1 MISCVRFSTL
11 GWGRW
16 PYAPRLLLVVAITL
30 SRREELWTSWVQ
42 NRLHQSVRNQ
52 ICRKNFLIC
61 CQKIVAVSCLRG
73 SVKGMLHCTTFQLSV
88 SHSFIS
94 TIPSRAPLT
103 SNLGLISKATVSL
116 PLCILLGVMRSLK
129 MKTKVFRLN
138 WKLLSLKHKLK

>member
-11 GWGRW
+11 CWGRW

-30 SRREELWTSWVQ
+30 SRRKELWTSWVQ

-61 CQKIVAVSCLRG
+61 CQKIVAVSCLGG

-88 SHSFIS
+88 SHSFHKCY
-94 TIPSRAPLT
+94 TIARSFNTNSCCTKFLNSFNRGEVRLAFFSLT
-103 SNLGLISKATVSL
+103 LSITSL
-116 PLCILLGVMRSLK
+116 CLLECFLERD
-129 MKTKVFRLN
+129 FP
-138 WKLLSLKHKLK
+138 